1 LAGAADAIPSNA
13 RGINLN
19 VETLTLLGNLNIAIK
34 EVGDESEK
42 AKTKLE
48 QWKQAIEDA
57 ENAMYKTEIA
67 FTTGAEIMKNVTT
80 ITNNSFQIYRQ
91 LLNAQAGF
99 VDQQVQLY
107 TAQINAIQA
116 QNFYTQSVELQRMA
130 VERWGA
136 SSAQA
141 QAAQKGVN
149 LQMALYK
156 QANIN
161 VQVAQQ
167 QLNFASVTT
176 ATNLASLASN
186 ALLAGQSIATLTQ
199 SIILL
204 RTVSAASA
212 IAGGGGGGFLPP
224 EVTGLAA
231 LPDIEGGE
239 EAAGFA
245 GLGLGVAG
253 GLALGLGIPLA
264 IYGGLVLGDA
274 LAQYSKTGKV
284 NWWKAAK
291 LQPVSYD
298 VGGTV
303 SQTGL
308 AFVHKGETISRT
320 GGRGGVVV
328 NQTFNIS
335 QNVDLNKVRQAAAQS
350 VKNLNSTLRMGMGVY

>member
-1 LAGAADAIPSNA
+1 LAGAADAIPPNA
-13 RGINLN
+13 RGTTLN

-42 AKTKLE
+42 AKTKIE

-57 ENAMYKTEIA
+57 ENSMYKTEIA
-67 FTTGAEIMKNVTT
+67 FTTGAEIMKNVNT
-80 ITNNSFQIYRQ
+80 ITNSAFQAYRQ

-167 QLNFASVTT
+167 EL
-176 ATNLASLASN
+176 NLASATTAINLATLASN
-186 ALLAGQSIATLTQ
+186 MLLASQNIITLVQ

-212 IAGGGGGGFLPP
+212 ITGGGGGGSLSP
-224 EVTGLAA
+224 EVTGL
-231 LPDIEGGE
+231 LGLQDIEAPE
-239 EAAGFA
+239 TTEL

-253 GLALGLGIPLA
+253 GAALAVGIPLA
-264 IYGGLVLGDA
+264 IYGGFVLGNA
-274 LAQYSKTGKV
+274 LTQYAKTGKV
-284 NWWKAAK
+284 NWWRAAT

-350 VKNLNSTLRMGMGVY
+350 VKNLNRSMRMGMGVY

>member
-42 AKTKLE
+42 AKTKIE

-57 ENAMYKTEIA
+57 ENAWYKTEIA
-67 FTTGAEIMKNVTT
+67 FTTGAEIMKNVNN
-80 ITNNSFQIYRQ
+80 ITNSAFQTYRQ

-167 QLNFASVTT
+167 ELNLASVTT
-176 ATNLASLASN
+176 ATNLATLASN
-186 ALLAGQSIATLTQ
+186 MLLASQNIITLVQ

-224 EVTGLAA
+224 EV
-231 LPDIEGGE
+231 
-239 EAAGFA
+239 AGFAELPPLETPETA

-253 GLALGLGIPLA
+253 GAALAVGIPLA
-264 IYGGLVLGDA
+264 IYGGFVLGNA
-274 LAQYSKTGKV
+274 LTQYAKTGKV
-284 NWWKAAK
+284 NWWRAAT

-350 VKNLNSTLRMGMGVY
+350 VKNLNRSMKMGMGVY